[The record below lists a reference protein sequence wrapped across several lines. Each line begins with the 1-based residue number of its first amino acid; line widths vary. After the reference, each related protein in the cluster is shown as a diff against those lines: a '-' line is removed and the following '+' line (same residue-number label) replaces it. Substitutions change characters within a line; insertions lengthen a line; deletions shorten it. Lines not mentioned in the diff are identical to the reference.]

1 MHFHLHAKAYFTF
14 FSVSIMLLL
23 IHSTILITSQNRN
36 NQYKQ
41 TILISDQDNT
51 PIILG
56 VIIPIILIVLL
67 FITIIIIRRRRSAG
81 RKATESRVNDSMSL
95 PDSVIETSRPVRI
108 DNFANHYR
116 MMSADSD
123 FR

>member
-1 MHFHLHAKAYFTF
+1 MYHLF
-14 FSVSIMLLL
+14 FFP
-23 IHSTILITSQNRN
+23 
-36 NQYKQ
+36 
-41 TILISDQDNT
+41 DQDNT

-56 VIIPIILIVLL
+56 IVIPIVLIAAL
-67 FITIIIIRRRRSAG
+67 FITIIFIRRRRSAG
-81 RKATESRVNDSMSL
+81 KRKATESRVNDNMSL

-116 MMSADSD
+116 MMAADSD